1 MRDDLQVRRDVE
13 AELDWDP
20 RFDSRDIGVA
30 VKNGVVTLTGQVTS
44 FAARGAA
51 QSAAG
56 RVARVKAVANEIEI
70 RLATDGARTDTDL
83 AEVAVHALAS
93 HVSVSARD
101 LQVMVQDGWITLDG
115 WVASAYQRHA
125 AESALRHLR
134 GVRGISN
141 KIAVRPSAAIADIK
155 SKIDDAFRRHT
166 RIDAEKVHVGVLD
179 NTVTLTGEVSNWQ

>member
-1 MRDDLQVRRDVE
+1 
-13 AELDWDP
+13 
-20 RFDSRDIGVA
+20 
-30 VKNGVVTLTGQVTS
+30 
-44 FAARGAA
+44 
-51 QSAAG
+51 
-56 RVARVKAVANEIEI
+56 
-70 RLATDGARTDTDL
+70 
-83 AEVAVHALAS
+83 
-93 HVSVSARD
+93 
-101 LQVMVQDGWITLDG
+101 MVQDGWITLDG